1 MAAFS
6 EIPLDSLQV
15 GDVFVTGK
23 GAKQI
28 PLTIDGEPVVW
39 QPKEYLSIPWEPSA
53 FNNPEATIVNLV
65 FNATPATTES
75 LRAFDEFSIGILAER
90 SEKLLGQK
98 ISLEDMRKRFQP
110 TVKTHEASGMQ
121 SWKVKMNTQGK
132 GATRLWDTFR
142 NSLSSSPPDCWTVC
156 TAKCRVKVKGFWIMA
171 REVGVILEAQDVM
184 LDMQAAE
191 CPF

>member
-6 EIPLDSLQV
+6 EIPLDILQV

-28 PLTIDGEPVVW
+28 PLTIDGEPVLW

-53 FNNPEATIVNLV
+53 FNNPEATRVNLV
-65 FNATPATTES
+65 FNGTPATVES
-75 LRAFDEFSIGILAER
+75 LRALDEWSVNILAER
-90 SEKLLGQK
+90 SEKLFGQK
-98 ISLEDMRKRFQP
+98 ISAEDMQKRFQP
-110 TVKTHEASGMQ
+110 TLKTHEASGMQ
-121 SWKVKMNTQGK
+121 SWRVKMNTQGK

-142 NSLSSSPPDCWTVC
+142 NSLSSPPDCWTVC
-156 TAKCRVKVKGFWIMA
+156 TAKCRVRVKGFWIMA

-184 LDMQAAE
+184 LDAQAAD

>member
-6 EIPLDSLQV
+6 EIPLDNLQV
-15 GDVFVTGK
+15 GETFLTGK

-39 QPKEYLSIPWEPSA
+39 QPKEYLSIPWEPAA
-53 FNNPEATIVNLV
+53 FGNPEATRVNLT
-65 FNATPATTES
+65 FNATPATAES
-75 LRAFDEFSIGILAER
+75 LRAFDEFSIAILAER
-90 SEKLLGQK
+90 SEKLFGHK
-98 ISLEDMRKRFQP
+98 VSLEDMRKRYQP
-110 TVKTHEASGMQ
+110 TMKTHEASGMQ
-121 SWKVKMNTQGK
+121 SWRVKMNTTGK

-142 NSLSSSPPDCWTVC
+142 NSLSSPPDCWTAC
-156 TAKCRVKVKGFWIMA
+156 TAKCRVKVKGYWIMA
-171 REVGVILEAQDVM
+171 REIGVILEAQDVM

>member
-53 FNNPEATIVNLV
+53 FNNPEATRVNLV
-65 FNATPATTES
+65 FNGTPATAES
-75 LRAFDEFSIGILAER
+75 LHALDEWSVNILVER
-90 SEKLLGQK
+90 SEKLFGQK
-98 ISLEDMRKRFQP
+98 ISAEDMHKRFQP

-121 SWKVKMNTQGK
+121 SWRAKMNTTGK
-132 GATRLWDTFR
+132 GATHLWDTFR
-142 NSLSSSPPDCWTVC
+142 NSLSSPPDCWTVC
-156 TAKCRVKVKGFWIMA
+156 TAKCRVRVKGFWIMA

-184 LDMQAAE
+184 LDTQAAE